1 MTARSD
7 LVAFFHEDAR
17 TEPTWLAELVPVFN
31 DKAVF
36 GAGSAIELS
45 CGEPPKFFY
54 LSRDTTAQQKQ
65 RIANNA

>member
-45 CGEPPKFFY
+45 CGEPPNPFICPATQP
-54 LSRDTTAQQKQ
+54 LSK
-65 RIANNA
+65 NKEL